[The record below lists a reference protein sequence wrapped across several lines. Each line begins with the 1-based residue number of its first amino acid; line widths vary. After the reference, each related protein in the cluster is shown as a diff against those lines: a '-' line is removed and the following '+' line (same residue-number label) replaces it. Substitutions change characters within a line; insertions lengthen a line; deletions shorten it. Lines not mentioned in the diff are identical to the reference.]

1 MTKRILSIMLAAI
14 MLLSLVACS
23 STSSNADTNSDSASS
38 VDQEQPMQGN
48 PDATPA
54 ETSDEAPASAKTET
68 EEVSWDPE
76 VFNLDDD
83 IDHYLGNYGVPGNVP
98 SYNLPLV
105 DEPVTLTYFY
115 TNQFVQE
122 CGFESLAENEMWKQV
137 MDMTGINIV
146 FRHHDPNSAQE
157 KLSLMLASNDLTDL
171 VQDLN
176 TLKTSRSLDSAVEE
190 GLYVD
195 LMMYPELIPH
205 LMGVLESSDILMK
218 NATTDSGY
226 LPMFPEISYYE
237 WRMPETTF
245 AVRTDILEAGGYT
258 GAMSPE
264 TFDELHDM
272 LVWFRDEADLPNA
285 LNISSFFAILDPW
298 LLMGLGISG
307 DYYMD
312 DDGQVQYAPIS
323 DEYRTFLEYIS
334 DWYAE
339 KLVDPDFYATTTNN
353 PIDKLCITNTLGVSS
368 MFSVF
373 CADEFEFSMNPD
385 LYLTAMKSPVVD
397 KDNARYFPM
406 YEEGDY
412 SITLGRGT
420 AVNAE
425 SDYVSEALRFLDFF
439 YSDQGALMA
448 NYGIRE
454 ADSADGDGT
463 YYYDETG
470 TPQSTDF
477 IRGYAGYATVEFR
490 IQYPLYFIQMY
501 ELDAYTDKLMS
512 AVQPVIDQQNSETC
526 YERRLPD
533 NYSMTSDEG
542 YTLTGIMNDV
552 STYMEENVIKFIVGE
567 KELNDATW
575 DEYVQAVEQMNV
587 AGAMD
592 CIQAA
597 VERYEDR

>member
-14 MLLSLVACS
+14 MLLSLVACG

-54 ETSDEAPASAKTET
+54 ETSDEAPASVKTET

-83 IDHYLGNYGVPGNVP
+83 IGHYLGNYGVPGNVP

-190 GLYVD
+190 GLFVD

>member
-1 MTKRILSIMLAAI
+1 M
-14 MLLSLVACS
+14 
-23 STSSNADTNSDSASS
+23 
-38 VDQEQPMQGN
+38 
-48 PDATPA
+48 
-54 ETSDEAPASAKTET
+54 
-68 EEVSWDPE
+68 
-76 VFNLDDD
+76 FNLDDD

-190 GLYVD
+190 GLFVD

-285 LNISSFFAILDPW
+285 MNISSFFAILDPW